1 MTCPSTTPAF
11 IWGAFSALCFSLPIA
26 FLILAVMQAAPKD
39 TPAAPPV
46 APKAPEAGGDQ

>member
-26 FLILAVMQAAPKD
+26 FLILAVMKAAPKD
-39 TPAAPPV
+39 APAV
-46 APKAPEAGGDQ
+46 AHKAPDAGGDQ